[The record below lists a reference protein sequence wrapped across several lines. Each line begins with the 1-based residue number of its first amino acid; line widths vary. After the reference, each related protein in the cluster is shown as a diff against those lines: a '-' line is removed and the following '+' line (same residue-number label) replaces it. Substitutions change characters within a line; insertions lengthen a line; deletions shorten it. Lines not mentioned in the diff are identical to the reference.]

1 MKTKEKI
8 REELRKT
15 ELLIIEI
22 KEFLEKE
29 VMHMEDEKDALYDL
43 DLAES
48 KKRILE
54 WVLKG

>member
-29 VMHMEDEKDALYDL
+29 VMHMGDETDALYDL
-43 DLAES
+43 ALAES